1 VTAEGFDP
9 AGILRALNARAVDY
23 VLIGGFAVIAHGH
36 LRATADV
43 DVLPNPAPANMTL
56 LAAALADLGAQLA
69 GVDAH
74 LLGIELSADTL
85 GEGANFT
92 LTTRLGDLDV
102 MQDVPGAVAYERL
115 AGDAVATEL
124 DGVPVRV
131 VSLDDLIALKRAADR
146 GRDRDDLAALT
157 EIARLRD
164 SS

>member
-1 VTAEGFDP
+1 VTAERFDP
-9 AGILRALNARAVDY
+9 AGILRALNARGVDY

-43 DVLPNPAPANMTL
+43 DVLPNPAVENMAP
-56 LAAALADLGAQLA
+56 LAAALADLGAELA

-74 LLGIELSADTL
+74 LRGIELSAETL
-85 GEGANFT
+85 ANGANFT

-102 MQDVPGAVAYERL
+102 MQEVPGAVAYERL
-115 AGDAVATEL
+115 AGDSVATEL

-146 GRDRDDLAALT
+146 GRDRDDLVALT
-157 EIARLRD
+157 EIARMRE